1 MMKNT
6 WTTTSWRNTALRL
19 GLSLAMACTLAACS
33 QPNSWSKPGMNE
45 VHFDGDLAQC
55 RRQATGAT
63 QSMQQGE
70 NNGLERSDRQD
81 MLVRRCM
88 EGKGYT
94 LSGQ

>member
-1 MMKNT
+1 MKSNKKT
-6 WTTTSWRNTALRL
+6 KSYGKITLRL

-55 RRQATGAT
+55 RRQAAGTT
-63 QSMQQGE
+63 QSIQQSE

-81 MLVRRCM
+81 RLVKRCM